1 MKSVCHIAVVLLVL
15 FACSCQ
21 KKEPGKRMP
30 IKVKTTCL
38 SDNSTSNL
46 SYSGVVEAEKG
57 VSLSFQIPG
66 TIENIPVNV
75 GQRVSAGQLVAS
87 INPTAMR
94 NAHDIAK
101 ATLSQTQDAYRR
113 MRTLYE
119 RGSLPEIQWIE
130 IQSKLSQAE
139 AAERIAAKN
148 FHDCR
153 LTSPFPGVVIAKDM
167 ECGQSA
173 LPGIPVVK
181 IAQIGRVKVVVSVP
195 EAELNAIVNG
205 ATAEIK
211 IPALGD
217 GSFTGVVVEKGITAN
232 PVSHTYEVKMVVDN
246 HRGQLMPGMVAKVK
260 MASVNPAAH
269 PKIIPGRAVCIDE
282 HNRNYVWIAKNGKA
296 HRQYV
301 ECGSPTDYGV
311 EIISGLTLSDTIIVE
326 GQHKVSEGMEI
337 EIVK

>member
-1 MKSVCHIAVVLLVL
+1 MKSVCRIAAILLVL
-15 FACSCQ
+15 FTCSCQ
-21 KKEPGKRMP
+21 EKETGKRMP
-30 IKVKTTCL
+30 IKVKTSCL
-38 SDNSTSNL
+38 SDSSTFNL
-46 SYSGVVEAEKG
+46 SYSGVVEEEKG

-66 TIENIPVNV
+66 TIERIPVNV
-75 GQRVSAGQLVAS
+75 GQRVAAGQLVAS
-87 INPTAMR
+87 INPTAML

-101 ATLSQTQDAYRR
+101 ATLSQAQDAYNR
-113 MRTLYE
+113 MKTLYE

-148 FHDCR
+148 LHDCR
-153 LTSPFPGVVIAKDM
+153 LTAPFPGVVIAKDM

-195 EAELNAIVNG
+195 EAELNVIVNG

-232 PVSHTYEVKMVVDN
+232 PISHTYDVKMVVDN
-246 HRGQLMPGMVAKVK
+246 HNGQLMPGMVAKVK
-260 MASVNPAAH
+260 MASVNPVAR

-282 HNRNYVWIAKNGKA
+282 RNRNYVWAARNGKA

-301 ECGSPTDYGV
+301 ECGSPADYGV